1 MPTPL
6 ARYFNRAT
14 PWLAVALLAT
24 LHFALWLGIH
34 SPWTRP
40 LLISHL
46 GFFLLWQPLWRG
58 ENKLRP
64 GSIVF
69 IGAASVAAL
78 LWLNWWL
85 LAFWVTG
92 LFSLVG
98 GRVFTFHARW
108 QRRRYL
114 LAMAYL
120 LAVLLLWI
128 TPHLFKLPT
137 IVEIAGNLMDY
148 LLPAL
153 LVIMAFLPA
162 EKEPPASAQLV
173 DFIYSLLLFLL
184 LTLLILG
191 SLAFMTLAHENYF
204 ESLLATLFILAAM
217 LLVMSWLWNPRLGF
231 AGLQPMFSRYLL
243 DAGTP
248 FEEWL
253 KHLTE
258 ASQMEPNPGVF
269 LERAVHY
276 FLELPWLSGLAW
288 TSNEGH
294 GEVGVSSKHR
304 VEVVDHDLRLTVFSH
319 WRISPSTMM
328 HIQLL
333 TRLLGN
339 FYQAKRREQQLRE
352 MTRLQAIYETGSRL
366 THDLKNMLQSLLS
379 LSSLAQLKPEQA
391 QPILQKQLPV
401 LTQRIELILSKLKSP
416 LPDSEASMVPVNS
429 WWESLRQRYEHAG
442 LVWSEVNL
450 RDDNSK
456 QDKGNYEIPNAL
468 FDSVADNLIDNVC
481 HKRLREPGIEITVRL
496 SLSPFS
502 FKVSDNGSTIPHG
515 VARKLLNAAV
525 PSVDGLGVG
534 LYQTARWAEQM
545 GFSLALAKNKEGV
558 VEFELRKG

>member
-14 PWLAVALLAT
+14 PLLAVALLAT
-24 LHFALWLGIH
+24 LHFALWLGIQ

-58 ENKLRP
+58 ENKMRP

-69 IGAASVAAL
+69 IGAASLAAL

-108 QRRRYL
+108 QRWRYL

-120 LAVLLLWI
+120 LAVLLFWI
-128 TPHLFKLPT
+128 TPHLFNLPL
-137 IVEIAGNLMDY
+137 IVEITGDLMDY
-148 LLPAL
+148 LLPGL
-153 LVIMAFLPA
+153 LLIMALLPA
-162 EKEPPASAQLV
+162 EKDSPASAQIV

-217 LLVMSWLWNPRLGF
+217 LLAMSWLWNPRLGF
-231 AGLQPMFSRYLL
+231 TGLQPIFSRYLL
-243 DAGTP
+243 NAGTP
-248 FEEWL
+248 LEEWL
-253 KHLTE
+253 KQITE
-258 ASQMEPNPGVF
+258 VSQQESNPGLF
-269 LERAVHY
+269 LERAVNH

-288 TSNEGH
+288 TSDESH
-294 GEVGVSSKHR
+294 GNLGLSSKYR
-304 VEVVDHDLRLTVFSH
+304 IEVVDHDLRLTVFSH
-319 WRISPSTMM
+319 WRISPLTMM

-416 LPDSEASMVPVNS
+416 LQDSDATLLPVTI
-429 WWESLRQRYEHAG
+429 WWESLRQRYEHSG
-442 LVWSEVNL
+442 LLWSEGDF
-450 RDDNSK
+450 RDYKLNRE
-456 QDKGNYEIPNAL
+456 KGDYEIPNAL

-481 HKRLREPGIEITVRL
+481 NKRLREPDIKITVRL
-496 SLSPFS
+496 GLSPFS
-502 FKVSDNGSTIPHG
+502 FKVGDNGSAIPHG
-515 VARKLLNAAV
+515 VAQKLLNGV
-525 PSVDGLGVG
+525 MSSSDGLGVG
-534 LYQTARWAEQM
+534 LYQAARWAEQM
-545 GFSLALAKNKEGV
+545 GFSLTLANNKEGL